1 MNSQH
6 LKNLRIV
13 YCVGGCGA
21 TEYILHSAPILH
33 IAEVEIWM
41 SRIIPPWQTEAE
53 HCINTTETLC
63 YAYFSFRYYF
73 RYTKSQFESEQQFR
87 LCKLCVQCPVW
98 RVFMAEAGPWPWP
111 GAVDVLMSTFLVTRS
126 RGQGPGGGWGP
137 CSAAGEETETH
148 LARNWVRSAW
158 SEPGPSQHQLLTP
171 STGGSGPFGP
181 CGL

>member
-1 MNSQH
+1 MWSHWIYSPFCSYSPHCRGRDLNEPNNSTVTDRSRTLHQH
-6 LKNLRIV
+6 HRE
-13 YCVGGCGA
+13 A
-21 TEYILHSAPILH
+21 TAMHILASDIISYILFQIHEVAVGKSA
-33 IAEVEIWM
+33 A
-41 SRIIPPWQTEAE
+41 
-53 HCINTTETLC
+53 
-63 YAYFSFRYYF
+63 
-73 RYTKSQFESEQQFR
+73 
-87 LCKLCVQCPVW
+87 VQVVSALCPVW
-98 RVFMAEAGPWPWP
+98 RVFMAEAGPSPWP

-171 STGGSGPFGP
+171 STGASGPFGP